1 MEDRILKVIKAV
13 TKKFNVRKFIN
24 MNDFGYS
31 QIERDLATAI
41 VEEVNSDVDLTSAEY
56 VKEVTVLDP
65 VSKLIV
71 EMSVFKHNQSG
82 GMFAVDSSYL
92 DQNFDDDTDPVIA
105 DPLNPNQ
112 RIKLFGL

>member
-24 MNDFGYS
+24 LNDFGYS

-41 VEEVNSDVDLTSAEY
+41 VQELESDAHLTSAEY
-56 VKEVTVLDP
+56 VKEVRAIDP
-65 VSKLIV
+65 DSKLIV
-71 EMSVFKHNQSG
+71 EMSVFKHNQGG

-92 DQNFDDDTDPVIA
+92 EQCFDDDTDPVIP
-105 DPLNPNQ
+105 DPLNPHQ

>member
-24 MNDFGYS
+24 INDCGYS
-31 QIERDLATAI
+31 LIERDLATAI
-41 VEEVNSDVDLTSAEY
+41 VEEVESGTPTTSAEF
-56 VKEVTVLDP
+56 VKEVSVKDP
-65 VSKLIV
+65 DSKLLV
-71 EMSVFKHNQSG
+71 EMSVFKHNQTG

-92 DQNFDDDTDPVIA
+92 DQCFDDDTDPVIA
-105 DPLNPNQ
+105 DPIEPHQ